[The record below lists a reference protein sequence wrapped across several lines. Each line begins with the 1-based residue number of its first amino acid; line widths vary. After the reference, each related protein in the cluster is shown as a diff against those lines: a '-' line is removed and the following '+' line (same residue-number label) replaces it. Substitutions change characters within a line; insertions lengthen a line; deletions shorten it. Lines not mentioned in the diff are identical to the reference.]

1 MNSIINYLDNV
12 FANLPKTSEMEK
24 LKQEML
30 SSMED
35 KYYELKA
42 AGKTENEAIG
52 IVISEFGNID
62 ELLSELDIPLNE
74 EKSPERQLSEE
85 EVNRFFQQTSKAM
98 NWIGIGVMLCILG
111 SSFLVLFIEL
121 YDNGFLN
128 GITENTATLIG
139 VAQLLLF
146 VAIAVS
152 LFIYS
157 GQLLEKYKFI
167 EKKGNF
173 TIPTYLLKKIEMAKE
188 AYQPIFF
195 RSIIIGVSLCILSPI
210 SLLVTI
216 AINEQAVTYGVC
228 VLLLFIAIA
237 TYVFIVSGGKMGA
250 YTKLLKEESYSIEK
264 KHEDKVIGAFA
275 AIIWPLATAIFLF
288 TGFVYGNW
296 HINWIIFPISGL
308 LMAMFSGAYAIL
320 KKEQ

>member
-1 MNSIINYLDNV
+1 MNSIISYLDNV

-24 LKQEML
+24 LKLEML
-30 SSMED
+30 SNMED
-35 KYYELKA
+35 KYYELKE
-42 AGKTENEAIG
+42 AGKSENEAIG

-74 EKSPERQLSEE
+74 EKPSERQLSEE
-85 EVNRFFQQTSKAM
+85 EVNLFFQLTSKAM
-98 NWIGIGVMLCILG
+98 NLIGIGVMLCILG
-111 SSFLVLFIEL
+111 SSILVLFLTL

-128 GITENTATLIG
+128 GIAENTATLIG

-157 GQLLEKYKFI
+157 GLLLEKYKFI

-173 TIPTYLLKKIEMAKE
+173 TIPIHLLKKIEMAKE

-195 RSIIIGVSLCILSPI
+195 RSIIIGVSLCILSPVV
-210 SLLVTI
+210 LLVTI

-228 VLLLFIAIA
+228 VLLLLIAIA
-237 TYVFIVSGGKMGA
+237 TYVFIVNGGKMDA

-264 KHEDKVIGAFA
+264 KKEEKVIGAFA

-296 HINWIIFPISGL
+296 HINWIIFPIAGL
-308 LMAMFSGAYAIL
+308 LMAMFSGAYTIM
-320 KKEQ
+320 KKEE